1 MENGLHVVVVEE
13 PCLSR
18 NVLVKA
24 LHAWGYP
31 CVVAD
36 NEIAAWAAVRSVPR
50 PTVVVADWLADF
62 LDGEDFFDRIRGLAD
77 VQDIHIL
84 GAIPRGAVGGGLR
97 RCIMAGADDCI
108 GRPYDLD
115 EMRVRLR
122 LAARIL
128 GVAPD
133 GPIFPEE

>member
-1 MENGLHVVVVEE
+1 VENGVHIVVVEE

-24 LHAWGYP
+24 LQAWGYP

-36 NEIAAWAAVRSVPR
+36 NEEEAWKAVRTAPR
-50 PTVVVADWLADF
+50 PVVVVADWLADF
-62 LDGEDFFDRIRGLAD
+62 LDGDDFFDRIRGLSD
-77 VQDIHIL
+77 GQDIHIL
-84 GAIPRGAVGGGLR
+84 GAIARGGVGGIR

-128 GVAPD
+128 GATPN
-133 GPIFPEE
+133 GPLFPED

>member
-1 MENGLHVVVVEE
+1 MDNGLHIVVVEE

-24 LHAWGYP
+24 LQAWGFS

-36 NEIAAWAAVRSVPR
+36 NENSAWEAVRSVPR
-50 PTVVVADWLADF
+50 PAVIVADWLADF
-62 LDGEDFFDRIRGLAD
+62 LDGDEFFDTIRNLSRGQAVYL
-77 VQDIHIL
+77 L
-84 GAIPRGAVGGGLR
+84 GATPRGSVGGIR

-133 GPIFPEE
+133 GPIFSEE

>member
-24 LHAWGYP
+24 LQAWGYSY
-31 CVVAD
+31 VVAD
-36 NEIAAWAAVRSVPR
+36 NEKSAWEAVRAVPR
-50 PTVVVADWLADF
+50 PAVVVADWLADF
-62 LDGEDFFDRIRGLAD
+62 LDGDEFFDMIRGLAD
-77 VQDIHIL
+77 IQNVHVL
-84 GAIPRGAVGGGLR
+84 GVIPRGAVGGIR

-115 EMRVRLR
+115 EMRVHLR

-128 GVAPD
+128 GVAPS
-133 GPIFPEE
+133 GPIFPEN

>member
-1 MENGLHVVVVEE
+1 VENGLHVVVVEE

-24 LHAWGYP
+24 LQTWGYS

-36 NEIAAWAAVRSVPR
+36 NEKSAWEAVRTMPR
-50 PTVVVADWLADF
+50 PAVIVADWLADF
-62 LDGEDFFDRIRGLAD
+62 LDGDEFFEMIRGLSGGQD
-77 VQDIHIL
+77 VYIL
-84 GAIPRGAVGGGLR
+84 GAISRGAVGGIR

-122 LAARIL
+122 LAVRIL

-133 GPIFPEE
+133 GPIFPEK